1 MRAQIKT
8 QSHERYY
15 RKVLCNIC
23 HCTEGLTKA
32 NWFQCSHFGSD
43 SWVEGPPYKRPR
55 PVQHEKFMFPD
66 QLSQGH
72 SRKVVRFKAKAK
84 VAQLSCSWK
93 ETRNS
98 CFAEQLRVGVAVG
111 SRQAWVFIQQ
121 RSENFVFPDQ
131 LVNSKKGRGLWE
143 EMHRPVPRLFLK
155 QLDQVWY
162 LWGRNRRSSV
172 AAEKSCL
179 TAEQL
184 SRRCWSF

>member
-1 MRAQIKT
+1 MCVLSVLLSLPDFFAFWDYLLLHAYFLSMTKLPKREVPFSILYRWKGVHHDETYLPHSLMRAYINT
-8 QSHERYY
+8 QSYERYY

-43 SWVEGPPYKRPR
+43 SWVEGPPYTRPR

-72 SRKVVRFKAKAK
+72 SRKVVRFEAKAK

-98 CFAEQLRVGVAVG
+98 CFAEQLRVGVAVD
-111 SRQAWVFIQQ
+111 SKQA
-121 RSENFVFPDQ
+121 
-131 LVNSKKGRGLWE
+131 
-143 EMHRPVPRLFLK
+143 
-155 QLDQVWY
+155 
-162 LWGRNRRSSV
+162 
-172 AAEKSCL
+172 
-179 TAEQL
+179 
-184 SRRCWSF
+184 